1 MKTSVLFL
9 GLAILLPM
17 AANAQDDV
25 YYIPSKD
32 IRKVTTTDGTL
43 VPTETTAEK
52 AQYYEETRDIDDYNR
67 RGSILTDTADYES
80 DEVTRTVESKFDD
93 SSDDVAY
100 PYTKLVMRF
109 HSPHVGYIVSSPYY
123 WDICYGDVWDVYY
136 DGWAAYV
143 PSYTY
148 WSYTYDPWYYNRWHF
163 RTCWDFTWGW
173 YDPWYYRSYWGWG
186 RPIYWGWSRPYYY
199 HHHHHY
205 YSRPAWGRGYSRY
218 APGFGHHG
226 GRAFAGRGMD
236 RPRADFGGRIGG
248 GRAGVATRGAGSRPL
263 SGVFRSNR
271 EPASRASAQMSRGTR
286 RTGPNSVMRSDNNI
300 SRNGGG
306 GISRSGRVA
315 PGSVD
320 RQRSSQV
327 QRRPDVNRSPST
339 VNRSESRP
347 STRSSI
353 PSSVGRSGGSSS
365 RPSGGFGG
373 GGSIGRSSS
382 PSHSGGG
389 VSRGGGGG
397 GGSSGGGGVSR
408 GGRR

>member
-1 MKTSVLFL
+1 
-9 GLAILLPM
+9 
-17 AANAQDDV
+17 
-25 YYIPSKD
+25 
-32 IRKVTTTDGTL
+32 
-43 VPTETTAEK
+43 
-52 AQYYEETRDIDDYNR
+52 
-67 RGSILTDTADYES
+67 
-80 DEVTRTVESKFDD
+80 
-93 SSDDVAY
+93 
-100 PYTKLVMRF
+100 
-109 HSPHVGYIVSSPYY
+109 
-123 WDICYGDVWDVYY
+123 
-136 DGWAAYV
+136 
-143 PSYTY
+143 
-148 WSYTYDPWYYNRWHF
+148 
-163 RTCWDFTWGW
+163 
-173 YDPWYYRSYWGWG
+173 
-186 RPIYWGWSRPYYY
+186 
-199 HHHHHY
+199 
-205 YSRPAWGRGYSRY
+205 
-218 APGFGHHG
+218 
-226 GRAFAGRGMD
+226 MD

-315 PGSVD
+315 PGNVD

-353 PSSVGRSGGSSS
+353 PASVGRSGGSSS

-397 GGSSGGGGVSR
+397 GGSRGGGVVSR